1 MTSSVHSLIQEQ
13 VRRSPGEPA
22 VVSGSAVLTYG
33 QLNARANQVARL
45 LRSLGVAA
53 DEPVGTCLS
62 RSPDAVV
69 SALAIVKA
77 GAAPVLLDPA
87 APLER
92 TLAQIRACGVR
103 VLITSTVGCDLA
115 AQLLPAVEELGVRA
129 VRLDAD
135 RHIIAGLPADDLAD
149 VHLTPDSA
157 AHVVYTSGSVT
168 TPKAVVSRHETVGEC
183 VALAREEFGFTRDD
197 RVAWCSSPGFGVSLV
212 NELWPALGTGATVLI
227 PDAGTLL
234 SPQRLRDWILQER
247 ITVIHLVA
255 TLAVPLCELD
265 WPADCPL
272 RLLLTTGERFRLGTA
287 TDPPFTIAI
296 TYGSTETTHITGRL
310 GRGES
315 VGRPLGG
322 ASVYVLDA
330 SGERLPDGE
339 AGVVHVG
346 GRRLA
351 RGYLA
356 EPALTA
362 SSFLPDPFAGV
373 PGARMYRTGDLGRID
388 ADGELVLV
396 GRVDRQV
403 KVRGQAVNLDEVEAV
418 VAAQAGAGEAAV
430 VAIGDDSRV
439 VAYLAGVD
447 GAAVAALHKALAV
460 RLPRAHLPA
469 EFVLLDRLP
478 RTVTGKVDR
487 AALPAPRRTS
497 SSSPAPDAEGE
508 GELAGIWCELL
519 EREGVGID
527 DDFFELGGHS
537 LLAAR
542 MVLEIE
548 ERRGV
553 KIDLTAFYERPTLRA
568 LSGLV
573 SAATQPGNVLVRLS
587 GPEQPLVRLVCF
599 PFAGGGL
606 SAYASW
612 GDLLPA
618 HVELVCVLPP
628 GRGPRLDERPLE
640 WVAELVGGLGPKL
653 AADPHP
659 RTYLFG
665 HSLGAIV
672 AFETA
677 RWLRRNAHPEPAG
690 LLVSG
695 SAAPQTPVTA
705 RAHLLPD
712 DALLAHVGALGG
724 TDQSLVDD
732 ERLRPLLLPALR
744 ADFAMHET
752 YQYAADEPLAC
763 PVTAFAGSH
772 DDEAPIE
779 DVLGW
784 GEQTAGPF
792 QMQVLNGGHFF
803 IASQHE
809 RLLGLLSEAL
819 EAETEKVP

>member
-1 MTSSVHSLIQEQ
+1 MTSSVHTLIQEQ
-13 VRRSPGEPA
+13 VRRGPGEPA

-33 QLNARANQVARL
+33 RLNARANQVARL

-69 SALAIVKA
+69 SALAIVKS

-92 TLAQIRACGVR
+92 TLAQVRACGVR

-115 AQLLPAVEELGVRA
+115 AQLLPAVQELGVRA

-135 RHIIAGLPADDLAD
+135 RHIIAALPADDLED
-149 VHLTPDSA
+149 VRLTPDSA
-157 AHVVYTSGSVT
+157 AHVVYTSGSLT
-168 TPKAVVSRHETVGEC
+168 TPKAVVSRHESVSDC

-227 PDAGTLL
+227 PDAETLL
-234 SPQRLRDWILQER
+234 VPQRLRDWILRER
-247 ITVIHLVA
+247 ITVIHLVP
-255 TLAVPLCELD
+255 TLAVPLCELS

-272 RLLLTTGERFRLGTA
+272 RLLLTTGERFRLGA
-287 TDPPFTIAI
+287 GTDPPFTIAI

-310 GRGES
+310 GPGES
-315 VGRPLGG
+315 VGRPLGD
-322 ASVYVLDA
+322 APVYVLDE

-362 SSFLPDPFAGV
+362 SSFLPDPFAGE

-388 ADGELVLV
+388 AGGELVLV

-418 VAAQAGAGEAAV
+418 VAAEAGAGEVAV
-430 VAIGDDSRV
+430 VAIGEDSRV

-447 GAAVAALHKALAV
+447 GSAVPALHRALAV
-460 RLPRAHLPA
+460 RLPRAHMPA

-487 AALPAPRRTS
+487 TVLPAPRRTS
-497 SSSPAPDAEGE
+497 SPSVPDTAGE
-508 GELAGIWCELL
+508 DELSGIWCDLL
-519 EREGVGID
+519 EREGIGID

-573 SAATQPGNVLVRLS
+573 SAATQPGNVLVRVS
-587 GPEQPLVRLVCF
+587 GPERPLVRLVCF

-612 GDLLPA
+612 GDLLPD
-618 HVELVCVLPP
+618 HVELVCVQPP

-677 RWLRRNAHPEPAG
+677 RWLRRHAHPEPAG

-752 YQYAADEPLAC
+752 YQYAADEPLEC
-763 PVTAFAGSH
+763 PITAFAGSH
-772 DDEAPIE
+772 DDEALIE

-803 IASQHE
+803 IASQRE
-809 RLLGLLSEAL
+809 RLLWLLSEAL